1 LQTTLVP
8 LTLSVLATALAVHLL
23 TGLSVLDLPNE
34 RSLHSSPVP
43 RGGGIGPATAGLAAA
58 AMSPAIGALRPGLL
72 VASAGFALLGMA
84 EDLKG
89 IPVLAR
95 LALQGVVGAVALILL
110 LDGSLGFRWQLL
122 LGVTWVVAFV
132 NAFNFMDGI
141 NGISALQAIVAGL
154 TWAWVGWI
162 SGEAPVTAAG
172 MILVAVAL
180 GFLPFNFPRARVF
193 LGDVGSYFFGG
204 WIAAVAVWGA
214 LRGIPPE
221 ALVAPLAL
229 YLVDTGTTLAG
240 RIRRGEPWL
249 RPHRGHVY
257 QRLVA
262 LGASHARVDLLVLLV
277 MAGCSALGLVSIT
290 GSLPARLAADALAV
304 LLLLWYLATPRL
316 VQRELQGRPG

>member
-1 LQTTLVP
+1 
-8 LTLSVLATALAVHLL
+8 
-23 TGLSVLDLPNE
+23 
-34 RSLHSSPVP
+34 
-43 RGGGIGPATAGLAAA
+43 
-58 AMSPAIGALRPGLL
+58 ML
-72 VASAGFALLGMA
+72 VASAGFAMLGMA

-95 LALQGVVGAVALILL
+95 LALQAAVGAVAMILL
-110 LDGSLGFRWQLL
+110 LDGSFGFRWQIL

-141 NGISALQAIVAGL
+141 NGISATQAIVAGV
-154 TWAWVGWI
+154 TWAWVGWA

-172 MILVAVAL
+172 MILAAVAL

-204 WIAAVAVWGA
+204 WIAAVSVWGV

-221 ALVAPLAL
+221 ALAAPLAL

-262 LGASHARVDLLVLLV
+262 LGASHGRVDLLVLLV
-277 MAGCSALGLVSIT
+277 MAGCSALGVVSIT
-290 GSLPARLAADALAV
+290 GSSAARLAADAVAG
-304 LLLLWYLATPRL
+304 LLLIWYLATPRL
-316 VQRELQGRPG
+316 VQKELQGQSA